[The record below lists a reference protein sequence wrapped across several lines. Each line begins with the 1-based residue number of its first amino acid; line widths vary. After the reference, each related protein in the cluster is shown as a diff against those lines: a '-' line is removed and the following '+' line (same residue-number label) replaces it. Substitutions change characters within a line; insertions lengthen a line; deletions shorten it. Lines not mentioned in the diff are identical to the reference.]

1 MDRGELD
8 KTISKLKKTINLEC
22 NTLALIDEDIL
33 SIRRKH
39 EREADE
45 ANYKLS
51 QEVKQ
56 ELANLDMKLT
66 VCLEQIPGV
75 FPDEITLLTNIAIRY
90 FQCFLEMEYVEQ
102 E

>member
-1 MDRGELD
+1 MGIQFERTELD

-33 SIRRKH
+33 AIRRKH
-39 EREADE
+39 EREAEE
-45 ANYKLS
+45 ANFKLS

-56 ELANLDMKLT
+56 ELANLEGKLSL
-66 VCLEQIPGV
+66 CLEQIPGV

-90 FQCFLEMEYVEQ
+90 F
-102 E
+102 

>member
-1 MDRGELD
+1 M
-8 KTISKLKKTINLEC
+8 
-22 NTLALIDEDIL
+22 IDEDIL

-39 EREADE
+39 EREAEE
-45 ANYKLS
+45 ANFKLS

-66 VCLEQIPGV
+66 VCLDQIPGV

-90 FQCFLEMEYVEQ
+90 F
-102 E
+102 